1 MRVVI
6 VGGVAGGASAASR
19 LRRLNEKAEI
29 IILERDDYVSYANCG
44 LPYYIGEVIKSKGAL
59 LVQTVEGLK
68 NRFNVDAR
76 VKNEVISVD
85 KAKKVVTVLDHNTN
99 KEYELSYDKLIL
111 STGAKPIKPNIKGIK
126 DATNV
131 FTLRNVGDTFAI
143 KDFVDSSSVQK
154 AVVVGGG
161 FIGVEIAEN
170 LAHLGKSVTIVE
182 KLNQVMSPLDF
193 EMAQILHAELN
204 RNGVDLVL
212 EDGVS
217 EIKDGG
223 KKVVL
228 ESGKELEADI
238 IILAIGVTPENTL
251 AKSANLKLGPRGH
264 VITKDNF
271 KALDADGTV
280 EDDIYAVGDMIEVIN
295 PLDDSSYAVPLAWGA
310 NRQGKLVA
318 DDISGIKFKPVKIQ
332 ASSVLQVFG
341 LIAASTGVNE
351 KTLKQKKID
360 YQAIYSYRSNHAGY
374 YPGSSVIS
382 LKLIYEKGSGKILGA
397 QAIGKEG
404 TEKRIDVIATTM
416 RLGGTVFDLS
426 DLELCYAPPVSSA
439 KDPVNIMGYIAENIE
454 NGIIKPASVYDLDK
468 IIADGGYVLDVR
480 TKAETDARKLEGSVN
495 IDVDTLRDNL
505 DKLPKDKNAPIYV
518 LCAVGLRAYIA
529 NRILEA
535 NGYKN
540 TYNVLGGYT
549 TYANLKYIVGSGTL
563 KPPAVCKSGGDMQ
576 SSEDIKKVATI
587 SKDVQE
593 LDCSG
598 LQCPGPIMATFKKM
612 EELKPGETLR
622 VTATEG
628 GFLMDI
634 ENWTKTNGHTLKSLV
649 SEGGKYIATIEKGGE
664 IGLNLSGVSLQENAT
679 LVLFSGNL
687 DKALAAMIIA
697 QGAAAQGKKV
707 TIFFTFWGLNALRK
721 ENKVKVK
728 KGFIGKM
735 FGKMMPR
742 GASKLPLSNMNMGG
756 MGRAMI
762 KSIMKK
768 NNVDDIKTMIETTKA
783 AGVRMIACMMS
794 MDLMGIKKEE
804 LIDGVEYAGVATYIS
819 ANENVGTTLFI

>member
-19 LRRLNEKAEI
+19 LRRLDEHAEI
-29 IILERDDYVSYANCG
+29 IILERDEYVSYANCG

-68 NRFNVDAR
+68 SRFNIDAR
-76 VKNEVISVD
+76 VKNEVIAVD
-85 KAKKVVTVLDHNTN
+85 KVKKVVTVVDHNKN
-99 KEYELSYDKLIL
+99 EEYELPYDKLIL

-131 FTLRNVGDTFAI
+131 FKLRNVGDTYRI
-143 KDFVDSSSVQK
+143 KDFVDEK
-154 AVVVGGG
+154 GINNAVVVGGG

-170 LAHLGKSVTIVE
+170 LAHIGKSVTIVE
-182 KLNQVMSPLDF
+182 KLNQVISPLDF

-228 ESGKELEADI
+228 ESGKELDADI
-238 IILAIGVTPENTL
+238 IVLAIGVTPENTL
-251 AKSANLKLGPRGH
+251 AKSADLRLGPRGH
-264 VITKDNF
+264 VITKENF
-271 KALDADGTV
+271 KAIGADGSV
-280 EDDIYAVGDMIEVIN
+280 EKDIYAVGDMIEVIN
-295 PLDDSSYAVPLAWGA
+295 PLDDSNYAVPLAWGA

-318 DDISGIKFKPVKIQ
+318 DDICGIKFKPVKIQ
-332 ASSVLQVFG
+332 GSSVLKVFD
-341 LIAASTGVNE
+341 LIAASTGANE
-351 KTLKQKKID
+351 KVLKQKNIN
-360 YQAIYSYRSNHAGY
+360 YQEIYSYRSNHAGY

-382 LKLIYEKGSGKILGA
+382 MKLLYEKGTGRILGA

-404 TEKRIDVIATTM
+404 TEKRIDVISTAM

-454 NGIIKPASVYDLDK
+454 NGLIKPASVYDIDK

-480 TKAETDARKLEGSVN
+480 TKAENDARKIEGSIN
-495 IDVDTLRDNL
+495 IEVDKLRENL
-505 DKLPKDKNAPIYV
+505 DKLPSDKNTPIYV
-518 LCAVGLRAYIA
+518 LCAVGLRAYVA

-549 TYANLKYIVGSGTL
+549 TYANLKYKVGSGTL

-576 SSEDIKKVATI
+576 SSADIKNTVVVN
-587 SKDVQE
+587 KDIQE

-612 EELKPGETLR
+612 ESMKPGEVVR

-634 ENWTKTNGHTLKSLV
+634 ENWTKTNGHTLKGLV
-649 SEGGKYIATIEKGGE
+649 SEGGKYIATIEKGGGT
-664 IGLNLSGVSLQENAT
+664 GLNLSGVSLQENAT

-728 KGFIGKM
+728 KGFIGQM

-742 GASKLPLSNMNMGG
+742 GASKLPLSNMNMAG

-768 NNVDDIKTMIETTKA
+768 NNVDDIATMIEATKA
-783 AGVRMIACMMS
+783 AGVKMIACMMS